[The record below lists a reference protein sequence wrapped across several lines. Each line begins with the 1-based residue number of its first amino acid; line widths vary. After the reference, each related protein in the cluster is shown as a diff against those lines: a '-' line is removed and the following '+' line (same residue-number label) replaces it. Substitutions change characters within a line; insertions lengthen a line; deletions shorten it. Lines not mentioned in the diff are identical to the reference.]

1 MKMGKKEIEV
11 TGVIW
16 VSSTFSTFVQNAC
29 PKTQTMKMTFTVKNA
44 ALMKLTVFIQY
55 SYCLCL
61 ILLVSEILN

>member
-1 MKMGKKEIEV
+1 MGKKEIEI

-44 ALMKLTVFIQY
+44 ALMKYYNEINKTCFTF
-55 SYCLCL
+55 
-61 ILLVSEILN
+61 VSVRNVDNK